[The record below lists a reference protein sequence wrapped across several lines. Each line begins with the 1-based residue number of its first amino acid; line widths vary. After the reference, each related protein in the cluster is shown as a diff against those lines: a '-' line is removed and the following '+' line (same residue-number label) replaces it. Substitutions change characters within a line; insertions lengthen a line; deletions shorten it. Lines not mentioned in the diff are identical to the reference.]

1 MRTRE
6 EVIKK
11 TISKL
16 FKVYPESGKAIREKT
31 YKDLRVGDIVIHF
44 KHEKDSDE
52 NLINYMYAI
61 RDFVEHTETGET
73 LVYYQALYGDYKSY
87 VRPAEMFRSAVDKEK
102 YRKIKQEK
110 RMMYLFN
117 HSNEILF
124 FDDNLSIESIKEYA
138 KSNNID
144 ITKEINFNSSM
155 YIVDEESNM
164 VIRIRDI
171 KETKDE
177 V

>member
-1 MRTRE
+1 MITRA

-16 FKVYPESGKAIREKT
+16 FKVYPESGKAIAEKT

-73 LVYYQALYGDYKSY
+73 LVYYQALYGDHKTY
-87 VRPAEMFRSAVDKEK
+87 VRPAEMFRSPVDKEK
-102 YRKIKQEK
+102 YRKIEQEK

-117 HSNEILF
+117 DRDIIITDE
-124 FDDNLSIESIKEYA
+124 LSVKA
-138 KSNNID
+138 
-144 ITKEINFNSSM
+144 
-155 YIVDEESNM
+155 IVDFTKSFKTDGVENFITFEGIEYFVDVEQM
-164 VIRIRDI
+164 VVIKLDNN